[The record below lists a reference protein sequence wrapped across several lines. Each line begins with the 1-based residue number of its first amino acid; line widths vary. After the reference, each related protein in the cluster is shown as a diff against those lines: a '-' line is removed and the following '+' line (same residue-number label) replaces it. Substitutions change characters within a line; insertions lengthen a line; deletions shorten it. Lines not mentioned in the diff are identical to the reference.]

1 MDERFDPM
9 KTILLAIDFSEGI
22 ENCCSYA
29 VRVASR
35 FEAEIILFHSYFD
48 KFLVAENNFPTGI
61 EADTLI
67 NRKILDD
74 IKTQAEADLKN
85 IEGCIVE
92 AHPEAKVKSAL
103 SGGNPEEEILNAAA
117 LYDVDLIMLG
127 SSGKAV
133 KGIFSGSVSK
143 KIIENTTIPVLSIP
157 LHYTYKDINNVM
169 YPTELMP
176 NDPEII
182 ELIFDILS
190 KFSFKMH
197 CLHLV
202 QPGKM
207 TDTGTLENLESH
219 FSDAIKKDLICVEVL
234 ESDNFTESLERYV
247 EKNQIDMISFVA
259 HKRGFLKELFTQKLT
274 KKDLFQLKLPMLTIK
289 R

>member
-1 MDERFDPM
+1 M

-29 VRVASR
+29 VRVAAR
-35 FEAEIILFHSYFD
+35 FDAEIILFHSYFD

-67 NRKILDD
+67 NRKILND
-74 IKTQAEADLKN
+74 IKTQAEADLSN
-85 IEGCIVE
+85 IAGCIVE
-92 AHPEAKVKSAL
+92 AHPEAKVKPAL
-103 SGGNPEEEILNAAA
+103 TGGNPEEEILNAAL
-117 LYDVDLIMLG
+117 LYKVDLIMLG

-133 KGIFSGSVSK
+133 KGIFSGSISK

-157 LHYTYKDINNVM
+157 LHYTYKDIKNVM
-169 YPTELMP
+169 YPTELIH

-182 ELIFDILS
+182 ELIFDLLS
-190 KFSFKMH
+190 KFNFKMH
-197 CLHLV
+197 CIHLV
-202 QPGKM
+202 QSDEKPTTEK
-207 TDTGTLENLESH
+207 LEKLKLH
-219 FSDAIKKDLICVEVL
+219 FSEAIKKDLVCAQVL
-234 ESDNFTESLERYV
+234 ESDNFTESLEKYV
-247 EKNQIDMISFVA
+247 ADNNINMIAFVA

-274 KKDLFQLKLPMLTIK
+274 KKDLFHLELPMLTIK